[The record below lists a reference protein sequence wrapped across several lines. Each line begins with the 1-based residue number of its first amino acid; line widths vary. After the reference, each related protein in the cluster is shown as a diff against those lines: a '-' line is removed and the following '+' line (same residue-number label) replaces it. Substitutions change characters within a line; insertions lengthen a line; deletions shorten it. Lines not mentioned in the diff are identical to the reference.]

1 VTVRTLAVGCPDW
14 AAEVAARRTLG
25 AAGAAGAAGVAG
37 AAGAAGGRGV
47 PVAVVWANRIVST
60 TPAARA
66 VGVRNG
72 QRRREAQRACPGLVL
87 LAPDPVAD
95 AQAFEPVVQALA
107 GLAARIEV
115 LRPGWCTITARS
127 ASRYYGGDEALVARV
142 HAAVAAAGPVGAGWR
157 VAIADGRFSALVL
170 AARTPDAAVVVP
182 AGGSPDALAGLPV
195 SAYLDALDALGAGGP
210 GEGPGGG
217 PGGGGESSG
226 GGGPGGDRAA
236 WRELTARFGRLGL
249 RTLGDVAVLPA
260 ADLTARFGPLG
271 QAAHRW
277 AAGTDPTPLALDT
290 PVGHESEVLEL
301 EPPVATAE
309 PVAFAVRAVAEAL
322 CGRLTGAGRT
332 CHELAVGIGTEHG
345 EHDERRW
352 RRELGFTAAT
362 ITERVRWQL
371 EGWAAGP
378 TPPTGG
384 IVSVRL
390 TPVEVV
396 ADTGRQGGFWGGR
409 TDADERAARAVAR
422 LVGLLGPGA
431 VLVPEWRGG
440 RDPDE
445 VCTLVPAVT
454 VELTERAAA
463 VIGRPGAGPWPGAL
477 PAPSPAWVAPSPEPV
492 EVLGP
497 GGEVVTVSGRG
508 MLGVAPAW
516 FAGPNRPRV
525 AVVEHAGPW
534 PVEDRWWDPQRRRRR
549 ARLQLL
555 LADGTACLVVRE
567 HGAWW
572 LMAIY
577 D

>member
-1 VTVRTLAVGCPDW
+1 MTVRTLAVGCPDW

-25 AAGAAGAAGVAG
+25 AGRAGAA
-37 AAGAAGGRGV
+37 
-47 PVAVVWANRIVST
+47 PVAVVRVNRIVAT

-66 VGVRNG
+66 AGVRNG

-87 LAPDPVAD
+87 LPPDPVAD

-115 LRPGWCTITARS
+115 LRPGWCTIAARS
-127 ASRYYGGDEALVARV
+127 ASRYHGGDEALAAAV
-142 HAAVAAAGPVGAGWR
+142 HAAAAAAGPVGAGWR

-170 AARTPDAAVVVP
+170 AARSPDTAVVVP
-182 AGGSPDALAGLPV
+182 AGGSSGALAGLPV
-195 SAYLDALDALGAGGP
+195 AAYLDALDALDPGGP
-210 GEGPGGG
+210 GDV
-217 PGGGGESSG
+217 
-226 GGGPGGDRAA
+226 DRPA

-249 RTLGDVAVLPA
+249 RTLGDVAALPA

-277 AAGTDPTPLALDT
+277 AAGIDPTPLALDT
-290 PVGHESEVLEL
+290 PVGHEAEVLEL

-322 CGRLTGAGRT
+322 CGRLAGAGRT

-378 TPPTGG
+378 APPTGG

-463 VIGRPGAGPWPGAL
+463 VAGRPGAGPWPGAL
-477 PAPSPAWVAPSPEPV
+477 PAPSPAWVAPAPEPV

-508 MLGVAPAW
+508 MLGVSPAW
-516 FAGPNRPRV
+516 FAGPNRARV
-525 AVVEHAGPW
+525 AVVDHAGPW